1 VLYVMDEKR
10 HLANQDRQRDRIYRV
25 AGYLAAGA
33 PGTLDP
39 VFRAWWTEVD
49 SDADRQR
56 VIVDQVASYTESRLE
71 RIDRLVRAESA
82 AWG

>member
-1 VLYVMDEKR
+1 
-10 HLANQDRQRDRIYRV
+10 
-25 AGYLAAGA
+25 
-33 PGTLDP
+33 